1 MPSNLVH
8 FAITA
13 PVIDLAAA
21 TSFIYATHASW
32 RSIPAFKN
40 EKDTDERSLGATVIL
55 AQLGAVITGSSIIL
69 AGIAAFVAL
78 AGTTIGDLDKFYILY
93 AAIWAVFAMAISL
106 FTMATLPH
114 LTPTQNFVKSHRVA
128 VLCSAALYFCL
139 ASSARFLF
147 AVGSIL
153 F

>member
-1 MPSNLVH
+1 MLSDLIH
-8 FAITA
+8 FAITV
-13 PVIDLAAA
+13 PVIDLSIA
-21 TSFIYATHASW
+21 TFFIYATHASW
-32 RSIPAFKN
+32 RSVRPFEN
-40 EKDTDERSLGATVIL
+40 EKDTDERTLGATVIL

-78 AGTTIGDLDKFYILY
+78 AGATIGELDKFHILY
-93 AAIWAVFAMAISL
+93 AAVWAVFAMALSL
-106 FTMATLPH
+106 FTMSTLPH
-114 LTPTQNFVKSHRVA
+114 RTPTQNFVKSHGVA

-139 ASSARFLF
+139 ASSARFLV